1 MISLLLLALPAFAG
15 DPTLAPEASP
25 TSAPAAAPA
34 PAPVAEAPPTP
45 VAAPATST
53 APVAPV
59 APVAPQAELVR
70 LDPPTDPKLTVQL
83 GLGTQRVPYSSFAP
97 NGVRTTVALSGRYHL
112 NRWLGIDVALV
123 HARSGGN
130 RQFYDDSIDY
140 DYSDDEDY
148 YYEDDDFAYQSVN
161 TTLWTE
167 RLDLGIVLE
176 VPATRWFHPYAKVAA
191 VGAVNVA
198 RLDEDTSDPTNL
210 NQLSKVGFDGGGY
223 FGAGLA
229 FPIPIKHQV
238 RIVPSAEVGYSALT
252 PVGLGEL
259 GSLADSGFTV
269 RFAWG
274 VAF

>member
-15 DPTLAPEASP
+15 DPTPAPEAP
-25 TSAPAAAPA
+25 PAPAAPSSTAA
-34 PAPVAEAPPTP
+34 PAPVAAP
-45 VAAPATST
+45 AAPE

-59 APVAPQAELVR
+59 AAPAASVAPVASPGELVR
-70 LDPPTDPKLTVQL
+70 LDPPTEPKVTLQL
-83 GLGTQRVPYSSFAP
+83 GLGTQRVRGSSFAP
-97 NGVRTTVALSGRYHL
+97 SGARTTVALSARYHL
-112 NRWLGIDVALV
+112 TRWIGLDLALV

-130 RQFYDDSIDY
+130 REFYNESADY
-140 DYSDDEDY
+140 YDEDEGY
-148 YYEDDDFAYQSVN
+148 AYQSVN

-167 RLDLGIVLE
+167 RLDLGIALE
-176 VPATRWFHPYAKVAA
+176 VPATKWFHPYAKVAA
-191 VGAVNVA
+191 VGAINVA

-229 FPIPIKHQV
+229 FPIPVKHQV
-238 RIVPSAEVGYSALT
+238 RIVPSVEVGYSALT

-259 GSLADSGFTV
+259 GSLADSGFTA

-274 VAF
+274 VSF